1 MTEVIKTENLT
12 KIYKLGDTIV
22 EAVKGVS
29 LSIHEGEF
37 VALMGPSGSGKS
49 TLMHL
54 LGCLDMAT
62 SGKYFLEGNDISKLN
77 DNELAEIRNKKI
89 GFVFQ
94 DFNLLPHLNVWDN
107 VMIPLLYNSKNS
119 IKEEVDKVK
128 ELLEITGLSKRKT
141 HLPAQLSGGERQRVA
156 IVRALVNDPLII
168 FADEPTGNLDSKTGL
183 EIMNLLKRLNE
194 QRNVT
199 EIIVTHDPNVA
210 SFTKRKITIKDG
222 LIESD
227 RLNGEDLV

>member
-37 VALMGPSGSGKS
+37 VAVMGPSGSGKS

-119 IKEEVDKVK
+119 IKEEEDKVK

-168 FADEPTGNLDSKTGL
+168 FADEPTGNIDSKTGL
-183 EIMNLLKRLNE
+183 EIMNLFKRLNE

>member
-119 IKEEVDKVK
+119 IKEEGNKVK

>member
-37 VALMGPSGSGKS
+37 VAVMGPSGSGKS

-119 IKEEVDKVK
+119 IKEKEDKVK